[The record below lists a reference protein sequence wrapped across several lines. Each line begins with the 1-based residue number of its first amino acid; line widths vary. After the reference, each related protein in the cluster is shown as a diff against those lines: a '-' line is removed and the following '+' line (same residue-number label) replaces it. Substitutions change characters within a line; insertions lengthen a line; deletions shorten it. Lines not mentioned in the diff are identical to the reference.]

1 MRFLPNKSSGQQWR
15 SGISNHQWPAVHK
28 FGRQYVPEYHVGSWV
43 MQWLVRSLDTPKPM
57 HQRNWFHALPFLV
70 QYLARHNRAHDACIA
85 PAARPPNFG
94 QGYSWR
100 RFLLPPKGV
109 NNQPKH
115 IKGEDNVWIWIMT
128 GRTSFGRSKMI
139 SVKRKGMGQNVEVGF
154 WNAKSCIILPIWLA
168 CCLILIIPLSRH
180 PPKGFNSFH
189 HISLHFN
196 HHANQASVSSVR
208 DLTPLYLIKNWR
220 KLSQKRSTLYLG
232 GGRSPKLFGKNMQ
245 KISVRGKNGSFLP
258 QFYRGLTGWPK
269 ICSKPPPLVYCCKIS
284 WYSSITGH
292 ISAISQHLPCGTYH
306 EPIVGFQQPCC
317 CMGVGSGERCK
328 HLLNIAEAFLQVYSS
343 SRLLM
348 EEILH

>member
-128 GRTSFGRSKMI
+128 GRTSFERSFQWSVWNGREWDKMLKLVFEMPNLA
-139 SVKRKGMGQNVEVGF
+139 S
-154 WNAKSCIILPIWLA
+154 SC
-168 CCLILIIPLSRH
+168 
-180 PPKGFNSFH
+180 
-189 HISLHFN
+189 
-196 HHANQASVSSVR
+196 QY
-208 DLTPLYLIKNWR
+208 DLLVAWYWSYL
-220 KLSQKRSTLYLG
+220 
-232 GGRSPKLFGKNMQ
+232 
-245 KISVRGKNGSFLP
+245 
-258 QFYRGLTGWPK
+258 
-269 ICSKPPPLVYCCKIS
+269 
-284 WYSSITGH
+284 
-292 ISAISQHLPCGTYH
+292 
-306 EPIVGFQQPCC
+306 
-317 CMGVGSGERCK
+317 
-328 HLLNIAEAFLQVYSS
+328 
-343 SRLLM
+343 
-348 EEILH
+348 